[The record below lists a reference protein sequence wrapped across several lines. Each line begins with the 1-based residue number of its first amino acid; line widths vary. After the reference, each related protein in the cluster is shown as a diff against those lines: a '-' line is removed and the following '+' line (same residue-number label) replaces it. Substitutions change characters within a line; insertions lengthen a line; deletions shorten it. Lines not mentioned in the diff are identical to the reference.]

1 MDTLPRANLY
11 FPAVEDRLTIALTVN
26 GVTREAPIPTDETLL
41 ETLRVRLG
49 LTGAKRGCDQGVCGA
64 CTVMVEGRAVRACLS
79 LSVNCTDL
87 EIVTAEGLARDGVLD
102 PVQKAF
108 VESGAI
114 QCGFCTPGLAITAR
128 ALLNGNPR
136 PTVDEIREAVSGNIC
151 RCSGYV
157 KIVEAIVMATR
168 G

>member
-1 MDTLPRANLY
+1 MEKR
-11 FPAVEDRLTIALTVN
+11 VTIALSVN
-26 GVTREAPIPTDETLL
+26 GLAREAPVRTDETLL
-41 ETLRVRLG
+41 DTLRVGLG

-64 CTVMVEGRAVRACLS
+64 CTVMVGGRAVRACLS

-102 PVQKAF
+102 PVQRAMI
-108 VESGAI
+108 EAGAI
-114 QCGFCTPGLAITAR
+114 QCGFCTPGLAIAAR
-128 ALLNGNPR
+128 ALLNENPE
-136 PTVDEIREAVSGNIC
+136 PTVDEIRVAVSGNIC

-157 KIVEAIVMATR
+157 KIVEAIAMAAR